1 MSGSVR
7 TNMDYP
13 KNSYYTASC
22 PLPPLTQIRD
32 WAPEAEIAIVGA
44 GYTGLSAA
52 LHLAQNGFDVVVLEA
67 NRIGWG
73 ASGRNGGQIHS
84 GQRQDPE
91 WFEARY
97 GEEAAKTY
105 FALGEDAKKL
115 VRSLIATNEIE
126 CELKN
131 GLLSAAHKPSY
142 VPDYRKHVAHM
153 NQSYDHPLIWL
164 EREEAAE
171 RLGTNSY
178 FGATYDPTAGHLH
191 PLKFVFGLAV
201 AAQKAGVRIFEQT
214 KVTGIVN
221 GTELILQT
229 EKGDLRARHVLLC
242 GNGYLSGLEPNLE
255 TRVMPI
261 NNFIVATRP
270 LSDDE
275 NPLIGDECAV
285 DSRFVVNYWR
295 MSADKRLLFGGGEN
309 YSSSFPADIESFVR
323 KPLSHIY
330 PQFKNI
336 EIDYAWGG
344 TLSVTV
350 NRLPCLYQLQ
360 SNVWAAA
367 GFSGQG
373 VTIAPLAGQILAE
386 TVMGNDERFKLYSK
400 LPTPTF
406 PGGKL
411 LRPALLAAGMS
422 WYALRDRL

>member
-1 MSGSVR
+1 MSGAALPN
-7 TNMDYP
+7 TDYP
-13 KNSYYTASC
+13 ENSYYTASC
-22 PLPPLTQIRD
+22 SVPPFAQPHD
-32 WAPEAEIAIVGA
+32 WAPEAEVVIVGA

-52 LHLAQNGFDVVVLEA
+52 LHLAQNGIDVVVVEA

-91 WFEARY
+91 WFEVRY
-97 GEEAAKTY
+97 GKDVAKKY
-105 FALGEDAKKL
+105 FAMGEDAKKL
-115 VRSLIATNEIE
+115 VHSLIATNEIE
-126 CELKN
+126 CDLKY
-131 GLLSAAHKPSY
+131 GLLSAAHKSSN
-142 VPDYRKHVAHM
+142 VPDYRQHVAHM
-153 NQSYDHPLIWL
+153 NQNYDHPLSWL
-164 EREEAAE
+164 EQEEAAA

-178 FGATYDPTAGHLH
+178 FGAIHDPTAGHLH
-191 PLKFVFGLAV
+191 PLKFALGLAD
-201 AAQKAGVRIFEQT
+201 AAQKAGARIFEKT
-214 KVTGIVN
+214 KVSEIVS
-221 GTELILQT
+221 GTEPILKT

-242 GNGYLSGLEPNLE
+242 GNGYLSGLAPDLE
-255 TRVMPI
+255 ARVMPI
-261 NNFIVATRP
+261 NNFIAATRP
-270 LSDDE
+270 LSEDE

-330 PQFKNI
+330 PQFKDI

-344 TLSVTV
+344 TLGVTV
-350 NRLPCLYQLQ
+350 NRLPCLQQLQ
-360 SNVWAAA
+360 PNVWAAA

-386 TVMGNDERFKLYSK
+386 TVMGNDERFQLYSK
-400 LPTPTF
+400 LPTPAF

>member
-13 KNSYYTASC
+13 KNSYYTATC
-22 PLPPLTQIRD
+22 PLPSLTQIRD
-32 WAPEAEIAIVGA
+32 WAPEAEVAIVGA

-52 LHLAQNGFDVVVLEA
+52 LHLAQNGIDVVVLEA

-105 FALGEDAKKL
+105 FELGEDAKKL

-142 VPDYRKHVAHM
+142 VPDYQKHVAHM

-221 GTELILQT
+221 GMELILRT

-242 GNGYLSGLEPNLE
+242 GNGYLSGLAPDLE
-255 TRVMPI
+255 AQVMPI
-261 NNFIVATRP
+261 NNFIAATRP

-336 EIDYAWGG
+336 EIEYAWGG

-350 NRLPCLYQLQ
+350 NRLPCLHQLQ

-386 TVMGNDERFKLYSK
+386 TVMGNDERFQLYSK
-400 LPTPTF
+400 LPTPAF

-411 LRPALLAAGMS
+411 TRPVLLAAGMS